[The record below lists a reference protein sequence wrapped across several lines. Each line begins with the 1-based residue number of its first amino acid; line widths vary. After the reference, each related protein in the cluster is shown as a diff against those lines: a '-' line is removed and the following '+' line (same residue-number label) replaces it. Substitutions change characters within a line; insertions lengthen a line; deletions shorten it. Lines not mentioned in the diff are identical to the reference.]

1 MIQGKPI
8 LHSTDLTINRPEPI
22 TETIPVLEYYKEI
35 DPKQAVN
42 ELLEGNYVLIADQF
56 SSGLLVLNA
65 LKERLFKNQPKQ
77 TFENQRNLRDAYR
90 KASQLLLIEI
100 SGHRLQVKKAPE
112 IGWLK
117 KLYTKTPDFL
127 LPFTDIQGLNSSW
140 QWFEKGIRIPGL
152 KETLHPFYGTYF
164 PTRFEHIDL
173 FVNYL
178 KKYRGPKESA
188 FDIGIGSGVLSKLF
202 HQFDFKEVHASD
214 INPNALVGT
223 LESEKDSEQ
232 KTNLYFGD
240 LFADSKI
247 KSDIIVFNPPWIPL
261 PKEVSGIDLAIYYD
275 KELFPRFFEEAHK
288 HLNPEGQVV
297 LLFSNLAGLMDPTFV
312 HPIEFELKTK
322 KRFSLVEKTTK
333 KVAPA
338 SSKTKRKAIWRDQEF
353 VECWILKGSN

>member
-1 MIQGKPI
+1 MEAKQI
-8 LHSTDLTINRPEPI
+8 LNATDLTIHRPEPI
-22 TETIPVLEYYKEI
+22 TETIPVLEYFKEI
-35 DPKQAVN
+35 DPKYAVN
-42 ELLEGNYVLIADQF
+42 ELLEGNHVLIADQF

-65 LKERLFKNQPKQ
+65 LKDRLYKNQNKQ
-77 TFENQRNLRDAYR
+77 SFENQRNLRDAYR

-117 KLYTKTPDFL
+117 KLYADTADFL
-127 LPFTDIQGLNSSW
+127 LPFTDVQGLNSSW

-152 KETLHPFYGTYF
+152 KQTLHPFYGTYF

-188 FDIGIGSGVLSKLF
+188 FDVGIGSGLLSKLL

-214 INPNALVGT
+214 INPNALIGT

-240 LFADSKI
+240 LFAGTKL

-275 KELFPRFFEEAHK
+275 AKLFPRFFEEAHK
-288 HLNPEGQVV
+288 HLNPEGNVV
-297 LLFSNLAGLMDPTFV
+297 LLFSNLAGLMDSNFV
-312 HPIEFELKTK
+312 HPIELELKSK
-322 KRFSLVEKTTK
+322 KRFSLVEKTIK
-333 KVAPA
+333 KVAAA
-338 SSKTKRKAIWRDQEF
+338 SSKTKRKATWRDEEF
-353 VECWILKGSN
+353 VECWVLKLK